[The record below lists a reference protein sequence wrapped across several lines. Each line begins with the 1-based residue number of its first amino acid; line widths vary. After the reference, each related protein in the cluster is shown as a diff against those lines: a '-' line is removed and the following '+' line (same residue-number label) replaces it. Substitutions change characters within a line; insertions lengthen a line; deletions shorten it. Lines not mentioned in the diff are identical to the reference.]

1 MIILKTIKF
10 LTVST
15 FRILFTAF
23 IRSHLEYA
31 APSWLS
37 YRKKEILAR
46 ERVQRRA
53 SKLVRQFKNL
63 SYEKR
68 LVKLNLTT
76 LGKRRNRS
84 DLIQFFEFY
93 SNINIINRHKEP
105 TINLNSMPRRN
116 SNQHSLIRPPQAIC
130 QQRKNFFTH
139 CLKRSSSQRV

>member
-76 LGKRRNRS
+76 LEKRRNRS
-84 DLIQFFEFY
+84 DLFEFY
-93 SNINIINRHKEP
+93 SNINIVNRHKEP
-105 TINLNSMPRRN
+105 TINGNNRPRKN
-116 SNQHSLIRPPQAIC
+116 YNQHSLIRPP
-130 QQRKNFFTH
+130 
-139 CLKRSSSQRV
+139 